1 MKTTSHKELVIL
13 GFPEHTSRNII
24 KQAKTIAVVR
34 FKEASN
40 LSDNVIE
47 LNKSPFENS
56 RLDLAPTCIVE
67 ELLGFKLL
75 S

>member
-1 MKTTSHKELVIL
+1 MKTISHKELVIL

-40 LSDNVIE
+40 LSDYV
-47 LNKSPFENS
+47 
-56 RLDLAPTCIVE
+56 TW
-67 ELLGFKLL
+67 LLRV
-75 S
+75 